1 MPESNVTVTSAA
13 GVPASQLPAQARLR
27 LEHAGQWVAW
37 SEDFTRVVASG
48 DSFEAMRDAV
58 RRLGVMLT
66 VSEWIPPVPVQ
77 PLDGDV

>member
-1 MPESNVTVTSAA
+1 MSESNVTITSAA
-13 GVPASQLPAQARLR
+13 GVPASELPAQARLR

-58 RRLGVMLT
+58 RQLGVTPT